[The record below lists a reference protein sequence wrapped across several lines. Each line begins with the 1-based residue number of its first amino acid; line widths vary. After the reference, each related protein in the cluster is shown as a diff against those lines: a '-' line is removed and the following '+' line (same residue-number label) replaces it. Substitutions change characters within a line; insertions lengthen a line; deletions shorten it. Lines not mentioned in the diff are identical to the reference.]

1 MNLPIYNIKGKGFY
15 FLDRKL
21 NEYRSVKNPFDRI
34 DFNKVDLKNLVVFEK
49 WELIVKSI
57 FVIVRVVGIGEEWK
71 NYNKSDNNLRGL
83 KLIKIE
89 NVRKV

>member
-34 DFNKVDLKNLVVFEK
+34 DFNKVDLKNLVKEK
-49 WELIVKSI
+49 MECERNGS
-57 FVIVRVVGIGEEWK
+57 
-71 NYNKSDNNLRGL
+71 NKRLLRWNENLWN
-83 KLIKIE
+83 E
-89 NVRKV
+89 T